1 MSSEQ
6 NHCILIVE
14 DDPLLSCNMEL
25 ILKMEGYNVRMAS
38 DGYSGLIMADQ
49 YKPDLIL
56 CDIMMPGMDG
66 YAFHKSIK
74 TRPAL
79 ANTLFIYVTALSE
92 REQVRQGMLAGADDY
107 LPKPFTAQELL
118 AAVTTRLKRWAALL
132 ETGGQNRITPT
143 QRDILQKITP
153 REREVLL
160 LVARG
165 VTTKDIGAQLF
176 ISPRTV
182 EVHRAQLMKK
192 LGATNAAALARWAD
206 LLETIGPDA
215 L

>member
-1 MSSEQ
+1 MSPEQ
-6 NHCILIVE
+6 NHRILIVE

-25 ILKMEGYNVRMAS
+25 ILEMEGFDVRMAC
-38 DGYSGLIMADQ
+38 DGFTGLVMAEK

-66 YAFHKSIK
+66 YTFHKNIK
-74 TRPAL
+74 TRPEL
-79 ANTLFIYVTALSE
+79 ANTLFIFVTALSE
-92 REQVRQGMLAGADDY
+92 RDQVRQGMLAGADDY

-118 AAVTTRLKRWAALL
+118 AAVTTRLQRWAMLR
-132 ETGGQNRITPT
+132 ESQGHNRITAE
-143 QRDILQKITP
+143 QREILQRITA

-165 VTTKDIGAQLF
+165 VTTKEIGAQLF

-206 LLETIGPDA
+206 MLEPNQPDV

>member
-1 MSSEQ
+1 MSPEQ
-6 NHCILIVE
+6 NHSILIVE

-25 ILKMEGYNVRMAS
+25 ILKMEGFDVRMAY
-38 DGYSGLIMADQ
+38 DGYTGLVMAEK

-66 YAFHKSIK
+66 YTFHKNIK
-74 TRPAL
+74 TRPEL
-79 ANTLFIYVTALSE
+79 ANTLFIFVTALSE
-92 REQVRQGMLAGADDY
+92 RDQVRQGMLAGADDY

-118 AAVTTRLKRWAALL
+118 AAVTTRLKRWTMLR
-132 ETGGQNRITPT
+132 ESQGQNRITLE
-143 QRDILQKITP
+143 QREILQKITP

-165 VTTKDIGAQLF
+165 VTTKEIGAQLF

-182 EVHRAQLMKK
+182 EVHRAQLLKK

-206 LLETIGPDA
+206 MLETDQPDVP
-215 L
+215 

>member
-6 NHCILIVE
+6 KYCILIVE
-14 DDPLLSCNMEL
+14 DDPLLACNMEL
-25 ILKMEGYNVRMAS
+25 ILEMEGFDVHMAA
-38 DGYSGLIMADQ
+38 DGYAGLDMAEQ
-49 YKPDLIL
+49 CKPDLIL

-66 YAFHKSIK
+66 YAFHKQIK
-74 TRPAL
+74 ARSDL
-79 ANTLFIYVTALSE
+79 ANTLFIYVTALTE
-92 REQVRQGMLAGADDY
+92 RDQVRQGMLAGADDY
-107 LPKPFTAQELL
+107 LPKPFSAQELL
-118 AAVTTRLKRWAALL
+118 AAVTTRLKRWALL
-132 ETGGQNRITPT
+132 REPGGQNRITAK
-143 QRDILQKITP
+143 QRDILQKTTP

-160 LVARG
+160 MVARG

-192 LGATNAAALARWAD
+192 LGATNAATLARWAD
-206 LLETIGPDA
+206 ILETIEPDT

>member
-1 MSSEQ
+1 MSPEQ
-6 NHCILIVE
+6 NHRILIVE

-25 ILKMEGYNVRMAS
+25 ILEMEGFDVRMAS
-38 DGYSGLIMADQ
+38 DGFTGLVMAEK

-66 YAFHKSIK
+66 YTFHKNIK
-74 TRPAL
+74 TRPEL
-79 ANTLFIYVTALSE
+79 ANTLFIFVTALSE
-92 REQVRQGMLAGADDY
+92 RDQVRQGMLAGADDY

-118 AAVTTRLKRWAALL
+118 AAVTTRLQRWAMLRESQGHHLITAEQREIL
-132 ETGGQNRITPT
+132 QRITA
-143 QRDILQKITP
+143 

-165 VTTKDIGAQLF
+165 VTTKEIGAQLF

-206 LLETIGPDA
+206 MLETNQPDV